1 MQKRD
6 ILLKIYNSLYNYFG
20 PLKWWPGDTPFE
32 IIVGAILTQNTSWG
46 NVEKAIENLKKENLL
61 VPKKLYR
68 IDQEELA
75 QLIKPSGYYNIK
87 AQRVKNFVNIFVND
101 FEGSS
106 EKMFSGDSKELRK
119 KLLNTNGIGPET
131 ADSILLY
138 AGKKPFFVVD
148 AYTKRI
154 FSRHKLISKDST
166 YYQIQEL
173 FIKNL
178 DIDVKLFN
186 EFHAQIV
193 TLGKTICTSKSPDCY
208 KCPIVFLTSVE
219 RIDADR
225 KCRVHNKTSTP

>member
-20 PLKWWPGDTPFE
+20 PLNWWPGDTPFE
-32 IIVGAILTQNTSWG
+32 IMVGAILTQNTAWR
-46 NVEKAIENLKKENLL
+46 NVEKAINNLKKENLL
-61 VPKKLYR
+61 EAQKLYYINPKK
-68 IDQEELA
+68 LA

-87 AQRVKNFVNIFVND
+87 AKRLKNFVNIFVND
-101 FEGSS
+101 FEGSA

-119 KLLNTNGIGPET
+119 KLLKVNGIGPET

-138 AGKKPFFVVD
+138 AGEKPFFVVD

-166 YYQIQEL
+166 YYQIQEF

-178 DIDVKLFN
+178 DRDVKLFN

-193 TLGKTICTSKSPDCY
+193 MLGKNTCTSKNPDCA
-208 KCPIVFLTSVE
+208 KCPIGYLNSVE
-219 RIDADR
+219 RIADR
-225 KCRVHNKTSTP
+225 KISI

>member
-1 MQKRD
+1 MKTQAQN

-20 PLKWWPGDTPFE
+20 PLNWWPGDTPFE
-32 IIVGAILTQNTSWG
+32 IMVGAILTQNTSWS
-46 NVEKAIENLKKENLL
+46 NVEKAINNLKKENLL
-61 VPKKLYR
+61 EPRKLYR
-68 IDQEELA
+68 INQEELA

-87 AQRVKNFVNIFVND
+87 ARRLKNFVNIFVND
-101 FEGSS
+101 FEGSA
-106 EKMFSGDSKELRK
+106 EKMFSGDIRELRK
-119 KLLNTNGIGPET
+119 KLLNLNGIGPET

-166 YYQIQEL
+166 YYQIQEF

-178 DIDVKLFN
+178 DRDVKLFN

-193 TLGKTICTSKSPDCY
+193 MLGKTICTSKNPDCA
-208 KCPIVFLTSVE
+208 KCPIAFLFS
-219 RIDADR
+219 I
-225 KCRVHNKTSTP
+225 